1 MKIIDV
7 FRSRIILFSIQI
19 LLLSLFIYSI
29 GYYIEIDLE
38 IGISMEQEI
47 IIQILANYTL
57 FNDLSGLFFLY
68 ISWILVSLLPIFIY
82 NNFQK
87 AYSMNLMTFFFPNF
101 FLYVFLRRYSREYF
115 NAYFQFHFL
124 HTLLLGFVIIGFSIG
139 LSLILKKVSK
149 VKTEPQIEDLFIMAS
164 MNKIVCPNCGTE
176 FDSTPK
182 FCYNCNTDL
191 TMLINNESGK
201 ED

>member
-7 FRSRIILFSIQI
+7 FRSRIILFFIQI
-19 LLLSLFIYSI
+19 LLLNLFIYNI
-29 GYYIEIDLE
+29 GYHIEINLDM
-38 IGISMEQEI
+38 GISMEREI

-68 ISWILVSLLPIFIY
+68 ISWILVILLPIFIY
-82 NNFQK
+82 NNYKK
-87 AYSMNLMTFFFPNF
+87 AYSMNLMTFFLPNF

-115 NAYFQFHFL
+115 NSYFQFHFL

>member
-7 FRSRIILFSIQI
+7 FRSKIILFFIQI

-57 FNDLSGLFFLY
+57 FNDLSGLFFIYL
-68 ISWILVSLLPIFIY
+68 SWILVSLIPIFIY
-82 NNFQK
+82 NDFKK

-101 FLYVFLRRYSREYF
+101 FLYVFLERHSEEYF
-115 NAYFQFHFL
+115 NSYFQFHFL
-124 HTLLLGFVIIGFSIG
+124 HTILLGIVIVGLSIAF
-139 LSLILKKVSK
+139 SLILKKILKFKSK
-149 VKTEPQIEDLFIMAS
+149 TQLQDLSVIATKNRTE
-164 MNKIVCPNCGTE
+164 CPNCGTE
-176 FDSTPK
+176 FNSTPK
-182 FCYNCNTDL
+182 FCYNCNADL
-191 TMLINNESGK
+191 TVIIKEKNGNE
-201 ED
+201 E

>member
-82 NNFQK
+82 NNYKK
-87 AYSMNLMTFFFPNF
+87 AYSMNLMTFFLPNF

-115 NAYFQFHFL
+115 NSYFQFHFL
-124 HTLLLGFVIIGFSIG
+124 HTLLLGIVIVGLSIVF
-139 LSLILKKVSK
+139 SLILRKFLKFK
-149 VKTEPQIEDLFIMAS
+149 GETQIEDLSLIA
-164 MNKIVCPNCGTE
+164 NKNRIECPKCGAE
-176 FDSTPK
+176 FNSTPK
-182 FCYNCNTDL
+182 FCYNCNADL
-191 TMLINNESGK
+191 TVIIKEKNGK
-201 ED
+201 EE